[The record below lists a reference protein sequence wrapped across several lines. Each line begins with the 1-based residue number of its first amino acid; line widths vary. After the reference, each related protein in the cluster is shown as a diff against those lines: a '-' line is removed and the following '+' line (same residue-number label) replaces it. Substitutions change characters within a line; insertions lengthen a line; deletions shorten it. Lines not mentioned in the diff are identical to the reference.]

1 MSAAAVVVG
10 AALAG
15 SPSECHATPFQ
26 SRSQDENPTIPE
38 ELKASVSRVSW
49 VLSPIFWLHFGSAEC
64 GVLRRTSPRPVLSMR
79 CRRLP

>member
-26 SRSQDENPTIPE
+26 SLSQDENPTIPE
-38 ELKASVSRVSW
+38 ELNASVSRVS
-49 VLSPIFWLHFGSAEC
+49 
-64 GVLRRTSPRPVLSMR
+64 
-79 CRRLP
+79 